1 MSRDRNKGI
10 VLKAKKKV
18 EEQEEG
24 KTEEEF
30 GSKKCGWI
38 WLRSPGDS
46 FEKNPPFSLGFD
58 HAHLTFS
65 NFF

>member
-1 MSRDRNKGI
+1 
-10 VLKAKKKV
+10 LKAKKKV